1 MNEFSVARIE
11 TLRPVSEHERAP
23 LPDTSPD
30 GGSSSWW
37 GRYTHSIANFPSDT
51 REVIEADAT
60 YIVKHA
66 MPQINGALDEGA
78 FGASRVRTG
87 LVIGSVQSGKTASML
102 AVGALLLDQGVDI
115 LIVLAGTRV
124 SLWLQTYERLL
135 EQLDGSNIYT
145 AWKRSAARALV
156 PQPEDVLAAADRVDP
171 SKYLLGARNKVR
183 SALAGGK
190 PAIFVVP
197 KEDDHLLALGR
208 FLDAHVPAVLSA
220 DASKAMR
227 MVVLDDEADDSSVL
241 DAMDGRKIT
250 PKFIQHLWSNNQ
262 SVPATRHERLFVTY
276 VAYTATPQANYLQH
290 THNPLAPRDFHAAL
304 RVPSDRGS
312 KSSRSVTYVEADG
325 LRSYYTGGDFY
336 YERFRGLSADPCM
349 AYAFPEANGA
359 EQLGDSAP
367 GEDYE
372 AVRWR
377 MIGDALRSYFV
388 AGAIRLILSGRAFPA
403 SDAQPVAR
411 HTLLAAM
418 PPVHSMLYHPSALKD
433 DQFAGAADIVRWSRS
448 MDRQGPALV
457 FDAYSSLDDGLHL
470 DVDGLIARLSKEE
483 PLWQLWLDSFQR
495 AGAGLS
501 ALPGHASTPLQSVNW
516 QEVKTVLETTIFVN
530 VKVRVLNSDPR
541 ATDRPQFSPVRQ
553 TTEEFLP
560 PRDLLT
566 IFVAGNVLSRGLTI
580 EGLCTSLFMRSA
592 KEPAADTQMQMQ
604 RWFGYRGPH
613 FEFCRVFAFSDQLKL
628 FRQYH
633 TNDQAMKSEIL
644 AHMCDFAGQSSR
656 DVLVLQGEAFKAT
669 SKVDSKRV
677 PLSPGPTPSV
687 RLIEPP
693 DGSAYRANLQVL
705 QSLLERPDVQYLEHP
720 EGTQRG
726 LIGAKPL
733 EMLELAGL
741 LESLRYSSHD
751 PDPELELSKRW
762 ASLQRILNWPEP
774 LFRPPGLTPLP
785 MAVDPSSCP
794 YSIAAYLRLWDAAL
808 ARPSTPGLMPTDNPS
823 MPWNMINVASYR
835 ATVPRFYF
843 GVRFGAERQ
852 STDLKFKGQSFPLM
866 RRGQAA
872 GRNNLLETL
881 WGSRNPSE
889 RWLGDQMFDY
899 HFHNM
904 SGVPR
909 LLSEGAWRPRGHP
922 GLVLF
927 HVVADPQTGQD
938 TVAVGLSIPRGGPDH
953 VAALRDQSDD

>member
-1 MNEFSVARIE
+1 MRS
-11 TLRPVSEHERAP
+11 H
-23 LPDTSPD
+23 DTSPGED
-30 GGSSSWW
+30 SASWW
-37 GRYTHSIANFPSDT
+37 GRYARAIAKFPDDT
-51 REVIEADAT
+51 KTVIEADAT
-60 YIVKHA
+60 YIAEHA
-66 MPQINGALDEGA
+66 MPQIAGILQDGDFN
-78 FGASRVRTG
+78 ASRVRTG

-102 AVGALLLDQGVDI
+102 AVAALLLDQGVDI
-115 LIVLAGTRV
+115 LVVLAGTRV

-145 AWKRSAARALV
+145 AWKRSAERALV

-183 SALAGGK
+183 SAFAGGK
-190 PAIFVVP
+190 PAIFVIP

-208 FLDAHVPAVLSA
+208 FLDTHLPAVLSA
-220 DASKAMR
+220 DPSKVMR
-227 MVVLDDEADDSSVL
+227 MVVLDDEADDASVL

-250 PKFIQHLWSNNQ
+250 PKFIQHLWSNNH
-262 SVPATRHERLFVTY
+262 SVPATRHERLFATY
-276 VAYTATPQANYLQH
+276 IAYTATPQANYLQH

-304 RVPSDRGS
+304 RVPSDRGI
-312 KSSRSVTYVEADG
+312 KSPRGVTYAEAAG
-325 LRSYYTGGDFY
+325 LKSYYTGGDFY
-336 YERFRGLSADPCM
+336 YERFHGLSADPCV
-349 AYAFPEANGA
+349 AYTFPEANGSVQA
-359 EQLGDSAP
+359 RDGGAP
-367 GEDYE
+367 EGYE

-377 MIGDALRSYFV
+377 MIGDALRSYLV
-388 AGAIRLILSGRAFPA
+388 AGAVRLILSGRTFPA
-403 SDAQPVAR
+403 RDVRPMALDA
-411 HTLLAAM
+411 LLAAM
-418 PPVHSMLYHPSALKD
+418 PPAHSMLYHPSALKD
-433 DQFAGAADIVRWSRS
+433 DQFAGAADIVRWS
-448 MDRQGPALV
+448 QGVQKLGPAPLL
-457 FDAYSSLDDGLHL
+457 DAYSSLDAGLDL
-470 DVDGLIARLSKEE
+470 DVDGLTARLSNEE
-483 PLWQLWLDSFQR
+483 PLWQLWLDSYQR

-501 ALPGHASTPLQSVNW
+501 ALPGYAAKQLQSISW
-516 QEVKTVLETTIFVN
+516 QEVTSVLETTVFAN

-541 ATDRPQFSPVRQ
+541 ASDRPQFSPARQ
-553 TTEEFLP
+553 TVDTFLP
-560 PRDLLT
+560 PRDLFT

-644 AHMCDFAGQSSR
+644 AHMEDAAGQSSR
-656 DVLVLQGEAFKAT
+656 GVLVLQGEAFKAT

-693 DGSAYRANLQVL
+693 DGAAYPANLQVL
-705 QSLLERPDVQYLEHP
+705 QSLLERSDVQFLEHP
-720 EGTQRG
+720 QGTQRG
-726 LIGAKPL
+726 LIGSKPL
-733 EMLELAGL
+733 EMLEVAGL

-751 PDPELELSKRW
+751 PDRELELSKRW
-762 ASLQRILNWPEP
+762 VSLQRVMNWPEP

-808 ARPSTPGLMPTDNPS
+808 ARPSTPGLMPTDNPT
-823 MPWNMINVASYR
+823 MPWNMINVAAYR
-835 ATVPRFYF
+835 ATAPRFYF
-843 GVRFGAERQ
+843 GVRFGAESQ

-866 RRGQAA
+866 RRGLAA
-872 GRNNLLETL
+872 GRDNQLETL

-904 SGVPR
+904 SGVPK
-909 LLSEGAWRPRGHP
+909 LLSDGAWRPRGHP

-953 VAALRDQSDD
+953 VAALRGQSDD

>member
-1 MNEFSVARIE
+1 MSELPAGRIE
-11 TLRPVSEHERAP
+11 TLRPVPEHEGMP
-23 LPDTSPD
+23 SPDTSPGED
-30 GGSSSWW
+30 SASWW
-37 GRYTHSIANFPSDT
+37 GRYAQSIAKFPGAT

-60 YIVKHA
+60 HIAEHA
-66 MPQINGALDEGA
+66 MPQVEGALQDGA

-102 AVGALLLDQGVDI
+102 AVAALLLDQGVDI

-145 AWKRSAARALV
+145 AWERSAARALV

-183 SALAGGK
+183 SALGGGK

-208 FLDAHVPAVLSA
+208 FLDTHLPAVLSA
-220 DASKAMR
+220 HLSKIMR
-227 MVVLDDEADDSSVL
+227 MVVLDDEADDASVL

-250 PKFIQHLWSNNQ
+250 PKFIQHLWSNNH
-262 SVPATRHERLFVTY
+262 SVPATRHERLFATY
-276 VAYTATPQANYLQH
+276 IAYTATPQANYLQH

-312 KSSRSVTYVEADG
+312 KSPRSVTYTEADG
-325 LRSYYTGGDFY
+325 LKSYYTGGDFY
-336 YERFRGLSADPCM
+336 YERFQGLSADPCV
-349 AYAFPEANGA
+349 AYTFPEASGSD
-359 EQLGDSAP
+359 QSSAGTP
-367 GEDYE
+367 PEGYD

-377 MIGDALRSYFV
+377 MIGDALRSYLV
-388 AGAIRLILSGRAFPA
+388 GGAVRLILSGRTFPA
-403 SDAQPVAR
+403 RDVQPMARDA
-411 HTLLAAM
+411 LLAAM
-418 PPVHSMLYHPSALKD
+418 PPIHSMLYHPSALKD
-433 DQFAGAADIVRWSRS
+433 DQFAGAADIVRWSQGV
-448 MDRQGPALV
+448 DEQGPALV
-457 FDAYSSLDDGLHL
+457 LDAYSSLDAGLDL
-470 DVDGLIARLSKEE
+470 DVDGLTARLSNEK
-483 PLWQLWLDSFQR
+483 PLWQLWLDSYQR

-501 ALPGHASTPLQSVNW
+501 ALPGHADKQLQSLTW
-516 QEVKTVLETTIFVN
+516 QEVKSVLETTIFAN

-541 ATDRPQFSPVRQ
+541 ASDRPQFSPVRQ
-553 TTEEFLP
+553 TIDEFLP

-604 RWFGYRGPH
+604 RWFGYRGPY

-644 AHMCDFAGQSSR
+644 ASMEGAAGQSSGG
-656 DVLVLQGEAFKAT
+656 VLVLQGGAFKAT
-669 SKVDSKRV
+669 SKVDSRRV

-693 DGSAYRANLQVL
+693 DGVAYGANLQVL
-705 QSLLERPDVQYLEHP
+705 QSLLKRAEVHYLEHP
-720 EGTQRG
+720 EGTKRG
-726 LIGAKPL
+726 LIGSKPL
-733 EMLELAGL
+733 EMLEVAGL

-762 ASLQRILNWPEP
+762 ASLQRIMNWPEP

-808 ARPSTPGLMPTDNPS
+808 ARPSTPGLMPTDNPT
-823 MPWNMINVASYR
+823 MPWNMINVAAYK
-835 ATVPRFYF
+835 ATAPRFYF
-843 GVRFGAERQ
+843 GVRFGAESQ
-852 STDLKFKGQSFPLM
+852 STELKYKGQSFPLM
-866 RRGQAA
+866 RRGLAE
-872 GRNNLLETL
+872 GRDNLLETL

-904 SGVPR
+904 SGVPK

-927 HVVADPQTGQD
+927 HIVEDPQTGQD

-953 VAALRDQSDD
+953 VAALRGQSDD

>member
-1 MNEFSVARIE
+1 MSALSAHRVE
-11 TLRPVSEHERAP
+11 TLRPVPEKEPTPAP
-23 LPDTSPD
+23 
-30 GGSSSWW
+30 SSSPVKDSASWW
-37 GRYTHSIANFPSDT
+37 ERYAQAIMKFPDDT
-51 REVIEADAT
+51 KQVIEADAT
-60 YIVKHA
+60 YIAKHA
-66 MPQINGALDEGA
+66 MPQLEGA
-78 FGASRVRTG
+78 FSASRVRTG

-102 AVGALLLDQGVDI
+102 AVAALLLDQGIDI

-135 EQLDGSNIYT
+135 EQLDASNIYT

-156 PQPEDVLAAADRVDP
+156 PQPEDVLAVADRVDP

-183 SALAGGK
+183 SVLAVGK
-190 PAIFVVP
+190 PAIFVIP

-208 FLDAHVPAVLSA
+208 FLDTQLPSVLSA
-220 DASKAMR
+220 DPSKVMR
-227 MVVLDDEADDSSVL
+227 MVVLDDEADDASVL
-241 DAMDGRKIT
+241 DAVNSRKIT
-250 PKFIQHLWSNNQ
+250 PKFIQHLWSNNH
-262 SVPATRHERLFVTY
+262 SVPATRHERLFATY
-276 VAYTATPQANYLQH
+276 IAYTATPQANYLQH

-312 KSSRSVTYVEADG
+312 MSPRSVTYAEAAG
-325 LRSYYTGGDFY
+325 LKSYYTGGDFY
-336 YERFRGLSADPCM
+336 YERFNGLSADPCVS
-349 AYAFPEANGA
+349 YTFPESNGA
-359 EQLGDSAP
+359 DQSRDGVRP
-367 GEDYE
+367 EDYE

-377 MIGDALRSYFV
+377 MLGDALRSYLV
-388 AGAIRLILSGRAFPA
+388 AGAVRLILSGRTLPA
-403 SDAQPVAR
+403 HDVQPMALDAILSVI
-411 HTLLAAM
+411 

-433 DQFAGAADIVRWSRS
+433 DQFAGAADIVRWS
-448 MDRQGPALV
+448 QGVDGQGAAQVL
-457 FDAYSSLDDGLHL
+457 DAYSSLDDGLNL
-470 DVDGLIARLSKEE
+470 DVEGLTARLSNEGA
-483 PLWQLWLDSFQR
+483 LWRSWLENFQR
-495 AGAGLS
+495 AGAVLS
-501 ALPGHASTPLQSVNW
+501 ALPGHAAKQLQSVSW
-516 QEVKTVLETTIFVN
+516 QEVKSVLETTIFAN

-541 ATDRPQFSPVRQ
+541 ASDRPQFSPVRQ
-553 TTEEFLP
+553 TVDKFLP
-560 PRDLLT
+560 PRDLMT

-604 RWFGYRGPH
+604 RWFGYRGSH
-613 FEFCRVFAFSDQLKL
+613 FEFCRVFAFADQLKL

-633 TNDQAMKSEIL
+633 TNDQSMKSEIL
-644 AHMCDFAGQSSR
+644 AQMEDTTGQLSR
-656 DVLVLQGEAFKAT
+656 GVLVLQGEAFKAT
-669 SKVDSKRV
+669 SKVDSTRV

-693 DGSAYRANLQVL
+693 DGAAYRANLYVL
-705 QSLLERPDVQYLEHP
+705 QSLLERADMQYLEHP

-726 LIGAKPL
+726 LIGSKPL
-733 EMLELAGL
+733 GMLEVASL

-762 ASLQRILNWPEP
+762 ASLQSILNWPEP
-774 LFRPPGLTPLP
+774 LFRPPGLVPLP

-808 ARPSTPGLMPTDNPS
+808 ARPSTPGLMPTDNPA
-823 MPWNMINVASYR
+823 MPWNMINVAAYK
-835 ATVPRFYF
+835 ATAPRFYF
-843 GVRFGAERQ
+843 GVRFGAESH
-852 STDLKFKGQSFPLM
+852 STELKFKGHSFPLM
-866 RRGQAA
+866 RRGLAD
-872 GRNNLLETL
+872 GRKNLLETL

-904 SGVPR
+904 SGVPK
-909 LLSEGAWRPRGHP
+909 LLSDGAWRPRGHP

-953 VAALRDQSDD
+953 VAALKGQSDD